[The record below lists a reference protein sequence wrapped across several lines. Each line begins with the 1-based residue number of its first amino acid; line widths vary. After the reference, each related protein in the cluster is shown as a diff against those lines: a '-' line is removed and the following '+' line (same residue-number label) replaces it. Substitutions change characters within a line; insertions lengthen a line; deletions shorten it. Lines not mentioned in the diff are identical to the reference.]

1 MALADTRFSD
11 RRRKLAAELA
21 GQRIDAV
28 LVTHLT
34 HVRYLS
40 GFSGSNGGLLLRK
53 DLTAQVATDG
63 RYTTQ
68 IAREVP
74 DLEAI
79 QGRAVG
85 KVLLQQFADVEGPV
99 RVGFEAD
106 YLSVSELKDLEESAP
121 ESVTLVPIAGV
132 IEKIRL
138 VKDSLELEKLEEI
151 AALANQALEDLLAAG
166 ELRAGRTE
174 RQVAADLEYR
184 MRMLGSERVSFDT
197 IVASGPNSAMPH
209 HGADDRVIEDGDLV
223 TIDFGAHLRGFNS
236 DCTRTY
242 VVGAANDFAK
252 EIYDVV
258 LRAQKAGVA
267 ASVPGAK
274 LADVDAACRDI
285 ISAAGYG
292 DYFVH
297 STGHGVG
304 LDVHEAPFAAQT
316 GKGELAAGMT
326 LTIEP
331 GNEALQ
337 ARAKEIADIR
347 ALGKPTLP
355 TTMAAEKATNPFL
368 RAGEASVADA
378 LGMAGQPAE
387 AVFTEIRT
395 RKDNA

>member
-11 RRRKLAAELA
+11 RRRKLAATLA
-21 GQRIDAV
+21 SQRIDAV

-53 DLTAQVATDG
+53 DLSAQVATDG

-68 IAREVP
+68 ISREVP

-85 KVLLQQFADVEGPV
+85 KVLLQQFADVQGPV

-106 YLSVSELKDLEESAP
+106 YLTVSELKELEDSAP
-121 ESVTLVPIAGV
+121 ESVTLVPVTGV
-132 IEKIRL
+132 IEDIRL
-138 VKDSLELEKLEEI
+138 FKDPLELEKLEEI

-242 VVGAANDFAK
+242 VVGGGTTADSADSEFVRA
-252 EIYDVV
+252 YDT
-258 LRAQKAGVA
+258 LRRAQADAVA
-267 ASVPGAK
+267 AARPGMTAGELDSVAR
-274 LADVDAACRDI
+274 ARI
-285 ISAAGYG
+285 NEAGYG
-292 DYFVH
+292 AYFTH
-297 STGHGVG
+297 RLGHGVG
-304 LDVHEAPFAAQT
+304 LALHEEPFIIARNET
-316 GKGELAAGMT
+316 ELAPGMAFS
-326 LTIEP
+326 IEP
-331 GNEALQ
+331 GIYLPGKWGMRIEDIVVLGTDG
-337 ARAKEIADIR
+337 ARP
-347 ALGKPTLP
+347 LNT
-355 TTMAAEKATNPFL
+355 
-368 RAGEASVADA
+368 SV
-378 LGMAGQPAE
+378 
-387 AVFTEIRT
+387 
-395 RKDNA
+395 K